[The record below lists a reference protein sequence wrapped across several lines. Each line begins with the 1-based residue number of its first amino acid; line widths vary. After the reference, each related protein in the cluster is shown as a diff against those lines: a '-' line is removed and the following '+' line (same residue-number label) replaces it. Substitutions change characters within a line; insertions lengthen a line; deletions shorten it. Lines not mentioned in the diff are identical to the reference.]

1 MKRSLLLPILFAAIP
16 ALANPSEWLTCSTI
30 GDASGPMFIGVN
42 GIPEETDT
50 VLVRVESL
58 ADPEEDPGNSY
69 TADVAKGTLDKLNS
83 EGHLEILLRSA
94 ESAEFGG
101 GISDAGLLNL
111 RQVDQKITATL
122 AHRGLV
128 LEMTCEDTIKE

>member
-1 MKRSLLLPILFAAIP
+1 MKHSLLFSILFAAVP
-16 ALANPSEWLTCSTI
+16 AAANPSEWLTCSTV
-30 GDASGPMFIGVN
+30 GDASGPMYIGVN
-42 GIPEETDT
+42 SIPETTDT

-69 TADVAKGTLDKLNS
+69 SADVPKGTLEQLAK

-94 ESAEFGG
+94 DSAEFGG

-111 RQVDQKITATL
+111 RQVDNKVTATL

-128 LEMTCEDTIKE
+128 LEMTCEDTVK